1 MEFPTH
7 HLGPR
12 LRLLNQAIAQDMDRT
27 VTALDLTGTQSFV
40 LRYLSMHRGEVV
52 YPKNIEKQFSLTHPT
67 VSGILQRLEA
77 KGFITMLPDP
87 ADHRCRRVE
96 LTEKAEQCQQE
107 ISQHIREMEK
117 RMLAGMSGDEVE
129 TLVRLLDQATKNL
142 TETPVKEE
150 SHP

>member
-1 MEFPTH
+1 MEYPTH
-7 HLGPR
+7 QLGPR

-52 YPKNIEKQFSLTHPT
+52 YPKNIEKQFCLTHPT

-87 ADHRCRRVE
+87 ADRRCRRVE

-107 ISQHIREMEK
+107 IYQHIREMEK

-142 TETPVKEE
+142 AETPAKEE
-150 SHP
+150 CHP

>member
-1 MEFPTH
+1 MRKVQET
-7 HLGPR
+7 GR
-12 LRLLNQAIAQDMDRT
+12 CSA
-27 VTALDLTGTQSFV
+27 ALFRSSS
-40 LRYLSMHRGEVV
+40 RMHRGEVV

-117 RMLAGMSGDEVE
+117 RMDNIRYGKLDATDDECIHAAKLANAHDFI
-129 TLVRLLDQATKNL
+129 TRLPDGYNTMHSSPNGICREA
-142 TETPVKEE
+142 
-150 SHP
+150 HY